1 MNWRIC
7 LLISASASDESG
19 RTEASGG
26 KPVATW
32 GLVVSELVT
41 PCRWSGV
48 RCRVDSSI
56 IVRTARGISRGCAAF
71 AEPPPAWPV
80 VENFLGEITMNV
92 SASGLSKVP
101 LQVISRA
108 FSKFSPVKIRPF
120 FLAAALTFLA
130 STSFGYVR
138 EFDNGIPLAWV
149 KNRTVVM
156 QLSLGTGTRTLR
168 DGFTSFNDSA
178 IDALKTWNPHL
189 AHLQFSWVKNSP
201 VIPVEADDEMSV
213 AFDNKIFGSNFGSG
227 TLAVTVLGYRNG
239 NFEETDTVFNKAIS
253 WDSYRGALTPPV
265 FDFHRVAIHEFGH
278 TLGLDH
284 PDQAQPKQN
293 VVAIMNSRVSNL
305 DTLAQDDINGVTAIY
320 GTGPAYNAIP
330 NAPVLMDLSTRGTTY
345 TGNNVLI
352 GGFIV
357 QGSQAAK
364 LVVRCLAFSLASYG
378 IPNAL
383 GDSVIE
389 LYDANHN
396 LITSNDD
403 WFTSSDAETISSYH
417 RDPPNSIESALLVT
431 LNPGNYTAIV
441 KSFSNAQQP
450 ATAGVALFEVYDLR
464 TSGSRLG
471 NVSTRGQVGT
481 GDNILIGGLIV
492 GGTTPKPVVVRALG
506 PTLTQFGV
514 TGVLAD
520 PFLELR
526 DGNGNLVEANND
538 WQQSP
543 EAATITAAGKAPSNA
558 KESAIARTLN
568 PGNYTALVRGV
579 GGTTGTALVEVYDE
593 SASP

>member
-1 MNWRIC
+1 
-7 LLISASASDESG
+7 
-19 RTEASGG
+19 
-26 KPVATW
+26 
-32 GLVVSELVT
+32 
-41 PCRWSGV
+41 
-48 RCRVDSSI
+48 
-56 IVRTARGISRGCAAF
+56 
-71 AEPPPAWPV
+71 
-80 VENFLGEITMNV
+80 MNV
-92 SASGLSKVP
+92 FAFGLSKVA
-101 LQVISRA
+101 LQVFFRPC
-108 FSKFSPVKIRPF
+108 SKFSPVKIRHF
-120 FLAAALTFLA
+120 FPAVAFAFIA

-149 KNRTVVM
+149 KDRTVVI
-156 QLSLGTGTRTLR
+156 QLSLGTGTRILR

-189 AHLQFSWVKNSP
+189 AHLQFSWMKNSP
-201 VIPVEADDEMSV
+201 VTPAEGDDEMSA
-213 AFDNKIFGSNFGSG
+213 AFDNKVFGTNFGSG

-239 NFEETDTVFNKAIS
+239 NFEETDTVFNNAIS
-253 WDSYRGALTPPV
+253 WDSYRGPLTPPV

-284 PDQAQPKQN
+284 PDKAQPKQN
-293 VVAIMNSRVSNL
+293 VVAIMNSRVSDL

-320 GTGPAYNAIP
+320 GTGPGYNSIP
-330 NAPVLMDLSTRGTTY
+330 DGPVLMDLSTRGTTS
-345 TGNNVLI
+345 TGDNVLI

-357 QGSQAAK
+357 QGSQPAQ
-364 LVVRCLAFSLASYG
+364 LIVRCLAFSLASFG

-389 LYDANHN
+389 LHDANNN
-396 LITSNDD
+396 LIASNDD

-441 KSFSNAQQP
+441 KSFSSAQQP
-450 ATAGVALFEVYDLR
+450 ATTGVALFEVYDLR
-464 TSGSRLG
+464 TSSSRLG

-481 GDNILIGGLIV
+481 GNNILIGGLIV
-492 GGTTPKPVVVRALG
+492 GGSTPKPVVVRALG

-520 PFLELR
+520 PNLELR
-526 DGNGNLVEANND
+526 DVNGNLLEANND
-538 WQQSP
+538 WQESP
-543 EAATITAAGKAPSNA
+543 EAATISAEGMAPLNA
-558 KESAIARTLN
+558 KESAMAPTLS
-568 PGNYTALVRGV
+568 PGNYTALVSGV
-579 GGTTGTALVEVYDE
+579 GGTMGTALVEVYDE

>member
-1 MNWRIC
+1 
-7 LLISASASDESG
+7 
-19 RTEASGG
+19 
-26 KPVATW
+26 
-32 GLVVSELVT
+32 
-41 PCRWSGV
+41 
-48 RCRVDSSI
+48 
-56 IVRTARGISRGCAAF
+56 
-71 AEPPPAWPV
+71 
-80 VENFLGEITMNV
+80 MNV
-92 SASGLSKVP
+92 SGFSLSKVA
-101 LQVISRA
+101 LRINSRA
-108 FSKFSPVKIRPF
+108 FSEIPPVKISQL
-120 FLAAALTFLA
+120 FLAAGLA
-130 STSFGYVR
+130 GVVSSSLGYVR

-149 KNRTVVM
+149 TDRTVVM
-156 QLSLGTGTRTLR
+156 QLSLGTGTRLLR

-201 VIPVEADDEMSV
+201 VTPAEGDDEMSV
-213 AFDNKIFGSNFGSG
+213 AFDNKVFGSDFGSG

-253 WDSYRGALTPPV
+253 WDSYRGALTHDSV

-284 PDQAQPKQN
+284 PDEATPKQN
-293 VVAIMNSRVSNL
+293 VVAIMNSQVSNL
-305 DTLAQDDINGVTAIY
+305 DTLAQDDINGATAIY
-320 GTGPAYNAIP
+320 STGPAYHSISND
-330 NAPVLMDLSTRGTTY
+330 PVLMDLSTRGVTY

-357 QGSQAAK
+357 QGSQPAQ
-364 LVVRCLAFSLASYG
+364 LVVRCLAFSLASFG
-378 IPNAL
+378 VPNAL
-383 GDSVIE
+383 GDSAIY
-389 LYDANHN
+389 LYDANNH
-396 LITSNDD
+396 LIASNDD

-441 KSFSNAQQP
+441 KSYSDSQQA
-450 ATAGVALFEVYDLR
+450 ATAGVALIEVYDLR
-464 TSGSRLG
+464 KSASRLG

-481 GDNILIGGLIV
+481 GDNILIGGIIV
-492 GGTTPKPVVVRALG
+492 GGSTPKPVVVRALG

-520 PFLELR
+520 PYLELR

-543 EAATITAAGKAPSNA
+543 EAAAIIADGKAPSNA
-558 KESAIARTLN
+558 KESAMARTLS

>member
-1 MNWRIC
+1 MNLRIC
-7 LLISASASDESG
+7 LLIFVLAGAGSSLTGANG
-19 RTEASGG
+19 VTL
-26 KPVATW
+26 VATW
-32 GLVVSELVT
+32 GLGVSEPVI
-41 PCRWSGV
+41 PYHWSGILYPV
-48 RCRVDSSI
+48 GSSI
-56 IVRTARGISRGCAAF
+56 TVRTARGIFRVCAAF
-71 AEPPPAWPV
+71 AGPLPAWPV
-80 VENFLGEITMNV
+80 VENFQREITMNV
-92 SASGLSKVP
+92 FAFGLSKVA
-101 LQVISRA
+101 LQVFFRPC
-108 FSKFSPVKIRPF
+108 SKFSPVKIRHF
-120 FLAAALTFLA
+120 FPAVAFTFIA

-138 EFDNGIPLAWV
+138 EFDNNIPLAWV
-149 KNRTVVM
+149 KDRTVVM
-156 QLSLGTGTRTLR
+156 QLSLGTGTRILR

-201 VIPVEADDEMSV
+201 VTAVEGDDEMSV
-213 AFDNKIFGSNFGSG
+213 IFDSKVFGSNFGSG
-227 TLAVTVLGYRNG
+227 TLAVTMLGYRNG

-253 WDSYRGALTPPV
+253 WDSYRGPLTPPV

-284 PDQAQPKQN
+284 PDQATPKQN
-293 VVAIMNSRVSNL
+293 VVAIMNSVVSNL

-320 GTGPAYNAIP
+320 GTGPAYHSIP
-330 NAPVLMDLSTRGTTY
+330 NAPVLMDLSARGTTY

-357 QGSQAAK
+357 QGSQPAQ

-378 IPNAL
+378 VPNAL

-389 LYDANHN
+389 LHDANN
-396 LITSNDD
+396 LIASNDD

-441 KSFSNAQQP
+441 RSFSNAQQP
-450 ATAGVALFEVYDLR
+450 ATSGVALFEVYDLR
-464 TSGSRLG
+464 RSGSRLG
-471 NVSTRGQVGT
+471 NVSARGQVGT
-481 GDNILIGGLIV
+481 GNNILIGGLIV
-492 GGTTPKPVVVRALG
+492 GGSAPKPVVVRALG

-520 PFLELR
+520 PSLELR

-538 WQQSP
+538 WEQSP
-543 EAATITAAGKAPSNA
+543 EASTIMADGKAPLNA
-558 KESAIARTLN
+558 KESAIARTLS
-568 PGNYTALVRGV
+568 PGNYTALVSGV

-593 SASP
+593 STSP

>member
-1 MNWRIC
+1 
-7 LLISASASDESG
+7 
-19 RTEASGG
+19 
-26 KPVATW
+26 
-32 GLVVSELVT
+32 
-41 PCRWSGV
+41 
-48 RCRVDSSI
+48 
-56 IVRTARGISRGCAAF
+56 
-71 AEPPPAWPV
+71 
-80 VENFLGEITMNV
+80 MNV
-92 SASGLSKVP
+92 FAFGLSKVA
-101 LQVISRA
+101 LQVFFRPCSKILPSENRHFFPAVA
-108 FSKFSPVKIRPF
+108 F
-120 FLAAALTFLA
+120 TFIA

-138 EFDNGIPLAWV
+138 EFDNNIPLAWV
-149 KNRTVVM
+149 KDRTVVM
-156 QLSLGTGTRTLR
+156 QLSLGTGTRILR

-201 VIPVEADDEMSV
+201 VTAVEGDDEMSV
-213 AFDNKIFGSNFGSG
+213 IFDSKVFGSNFGSG
-227 TLAVTVLGYRNG
+227 TLAVTMLGYRNG

-253 WDSYRGALTPPV
+253 WDSYRGPLTPPV

-284 PDQAQPKQN
+284 PDQATPKQN
-293 VVAIMNSRVSNL
+293 VVAIMNSVVSNL

-320 GTGPAYNAIP
+320 GTGPAYHSIP
-330 NAPVLMDLSTRGTTY
+330 NAPVLMDLSARGTTY

-357 QGSQAAK
+357 QGSQPAQ

-378 IPNAL
+378 VPNAL

-389 LYDANHN
+389 LHDANN
-396 LITSNDD
+396 LIASNDD

-441 KSFSNAQQP
+441 RSFSNAQQP
-450 ATAGVALFEVYDLR
+450 ATSGVALFEVYDLR
-464 TSGSRLG
+464 RSGSRLG
-471 NVSTRGQVGT
+471 NVSARGQVGT
-481 GDNILIGGLIV
+481 GNNILIGGLIV
-492 GGTTPKPVVVRALG
+492 GGSAPKPVVVRALG

-520 PFLELR
+520 PSLELR

-538 WQQSP
+538 WEQSP
-543 EAATITAAGKAPSNA
+543 EASTIMADGKAPLNA
-558 KESAIARTLN
+558 KESAIARTLS
-568 PGNYTALVRGV
+568 PGNYTALVSGV

>member
-1 MNWRIC
+1 M
-7 LLISASASDESG
+7 
-19 RTEASGG
+19 
-26 KPVATW
+26 
-32 GLVVSELVT
+32 
-41 PCRWSGV
+41 
-48 RCRVDSSI
+48 
-56 IVRTARGISRGCAAF
+56 
-71 AEPPPAWPV
+71 
-80 VENFLGEITMNV
+80 
-92 SASGLSKVP
+92 
-101 LQVISRA
+101 
-108 FSKFSPVKIRPF
+108 KIRHF
-120 FLAAALTFLA
+120 FTAVAVAFIA

-149 KNRTVVM
+149 KDRTVVM

-201 VIPVEADDEMSV
+201 VTPAEGDDEMSV
-213 AFDNKIFGSNFGSG
+213 MFDNKIFGSDFESG
-227 TLAVTVLGYRNG
+227 TLAVTMLAFRNG
-239 NFEETDTVFNKAIS
+239 NFEETDTIFNKAIS
-253 WDSYRGALTPPV
+253 WDSYRGALTHDSV

-284 PDQAQPKQN
+284 PDEATPKQN
-293 VVAIMNSRVSNL
+293 VVAIMNSQVSNL

-320 GTGPAYNAIP
+320 GTGPAYNSIP
-330 NAPVLMDLSTRGTTY
+330 NGPVLMDLSARGTTY

-357 QGSQAAK
+357 QGSQPVQ

-378 IPNAL
+378 ISNAL
-383 GDSVIE
+383 GDSVIY
-389 LYDANHN
+389 LYDANNN
-396 LITSNDD
+396 LIASNDD

-441 KSFSNAQQP
+441 KSYSDSQQA

-464 TSGSRLG
+464 KSASRLG
-471 NVSTRGQVGT
+471 NVSARGQVGT
-481 GDNILIGGLIV
+481 GNNILIGGLIV
-492 GGTTPKPVVVRALG
+492 GGSTPKPVVVRALG
-506 PTLTQFGV
+506 PTLTRFGV

-520 PFLELR
+520 PYLELR

-543 EAATITAAGKAPSNA
+543 EAAAIMADGKAPSNA
-558 KESAIARTLN
+558 KESAMARTLS